1 MSRVLEFQAR
11 SGASD
16 PEQAVL
22 AEFVAKTTFNPYS
35 IAGKRDDVGEW
46 YAILRRTGR
55 PGDRVLAAGYRIDD
69 ALRQV
74 DVINIE
80 AYPDPKIA

>member
-11 SGASD
+11 SDPSD
-16 PEQAVL
+16 AELDAL
-22 AEFVAKTTFNPYS
+22 AEFITRTTFDPYS
-35 IAGKRDDVGEW
+35 IPAKRDDVGEW

-55 PGDRVLAAGYRIDD
+55 PGDRVLAVGYRVDD

-74 DVINIE
+74 DVINFE
-80 AYPDPKIA
+80 TYRDPNVA

>member
-11 SGASD
+11 SAPSD
-16 PEQAVL
+16 AELAVL
-22 AEFVAKTTFNPYS
+22 ADFVTKTTFSPYS
-35 IAGKRDDVGEW
+35 IPAKRDDVGEW

-55 PGDRVLAAGYRIDD
+55 PGDRVLAVGYRIDD

-74 DVINIE
+74 DVISIE
-80 AYPDPKIA
+80 TYPDPNVA

>member
-11 SGASD
+11 SGASEAELD
-16 PEQAVL
+16 VL
-22 AEFVAKTTFNPYS
+22 AEFVAKTTFDPYS
-35 IAGKRDDVGEW
+35 IPAKRDDVGEW

-55 PGDRVLAAGYRIDD
+55 PGDRVLAVGYRIDD
-69 ALRQV
+69 ALCQV

-80 AYPDPKIA
+80 TYRDPNVA